1 MEINIDE
8 KESGATVMVATE
20 FDSIK
25 YFTCC
30 CNLAHD
36 SKSCF
41 GQKKEEETND
51 EKIWRIRTDITK
63 DGKV

>member
-1 MEINIDE
+1 MGINIDE

-51 EKIWRIRTDITK
+51 GNDEK
-63 DGKV
+63 V